1 MNNLIKDVIRDL
13 TPPIIWRN
21 LSKIKNQYN
30 EQKSDY
36 IEWEYIPEGW
46 EREQKDDKIKGWNV
60 ESVLEAYKANWPG
73 FVDNLESELPF
84 GFSPEAY
91 GEYRNNL
98 MFHNIIM
105 TYGYA
110 LCIASRNKS
119 QISILDWGGGI
130 GHYNLI
136 SQKLVP
142 DLIIDY
148 HCKDVPILANYGQSL
163 FPNAHFYSDES
174 CLNKK
179 YDFVVA
185 SGSFQYAKD
194 WQKTLK
200 GLAESTGEYLFIT
213 RLPIVHKSA
222 SYVMVQRPY
231 QYNYDTEYLGWCL
244 NKEEFIKN
252 AENLGL
258 KLEKQF
264 IIGENPFIHK
274 ALEQCEYWGFLFSS
288 LK

>member
-1 MNNLIKDVIRDL
+1 MNNSIKDVIRDL

-21 LSKIKNQYN
+21 LSKIKQQYKQ
-30 EQKSDY
+30 QKTAY

-60 ESVLEAYKANWPG
+60 ESVLEAYKTNWPG
-73 FVDNLESELPF
+73 FVANLETELPL
-84 GFSPEAY
+84 GFSPEAN
-91 GEYRNNL
+91 GENRTNL

-110 LCIASRNKS
+110 LSIASRNKTK
-119 QISILDWGGGI
+119 ISILDWGGGI
-130 GHYNLI
+130 GHYYLI

-142 DLIIDY
+142 DLMIDY

-163 FPNAHFYSDES
+163 FPNAHFYSEES

-185 SGSFQYAKD
+185 STSLQYAKD
-194 WQKTLK
+194 WQNTLQ
-200 GLAESTGEYLFIT
+200 GLAKATGEYLFIT
-213 RLPIVHKSA
+213 RLPIVHKA
-222 SYVMVQRPY
+222 DSYVMVQRPY

-244 NKEEFIKN
+244 NKGEFIKT
-252 AENLGL
+252 AQTLGL

-264 IIGENPFIHK
+264 ISQTSSLVYNAP
-274 ALEQCEYWGFLFSS
+274 EQPEYWGFLFTF
-288 LK
+288 